1 MATPSVESS
10 SLAPGIPPQTTSV
23 EETTTMQLDTKADD
37 LSATSIQEIVLEG
50 TEKPES
56 REKLARLNYLLKA
69 SGVYSKIIADNIER
83 ERVSRAAA
91 LKKHAELVK
100 KQETDPKKLES
111 DPKKQDST
119 HSKQGPSPD
128 PKAAERRSSRRTK
141 AAGSSSQPD
150 PPSKTKSSG
159 RQSRRKKAAIVGE
172 DPADTEAEI
181 EKPSENAGPEDEDP
195 SNNTTIPT
203 ETHDPHSGQP
213 ALITGATLRS
223 YQLAGMHWLATLY
236 ENGLNGILADE
247 MGLGKTLQT
256 IAFLCYLRERGVW
269 GPFLIVCPLST
280 VANWVNE
287 FERFCPTVPVVL
299 YHGTKAEREELRASR
314 MAPPKDDPK
323 AWLGKALGP
332 SKRTNSKAK
341 ASGRAAQTNWT
352 KQNTKDTFPIVVTSY
367 EIVMND
373 CQFLRQYA
381 WSYIVVDESHRLKNL
396 ECKLVQELK
405 SYQSAN
411 RLLLTGTPLHNNLKE
426 LWSLLNFILPEVFD
440 DYSSFEQWFDLSSV
454 TAASDSAA
462 ALSTAQAQH
471 IVTSLHAILKPFLLR
486 RVKSEVETSLPK
498 KKEYLLTA
506 PLTAQQK
513 ELYDAVI
520 NRDLRTY
527 LVNQKTQAG
536 LANHAD
542 IIPPLPETCKRKRT
556 PSPSLEGA
564 AHGQNVKRSRTAEP
578 DTDDRSLKED
588 TAKSNVPEGRNVRNR
603 TRRAAATRKS
613 VGYAEKSDRQFFKEV
628 EEGECDEIDYT
639 WDETHQ
645 LKTKSDEHQTNTHE
659 QQVGQLAQ
667 KSVNQMKL
675 LNMVMQLRKVCNHP
689 WLFDWPIDP
698 ETGEQLVG
706 DGLVAAS
713 GKMLLLD
720 KLLKGLFDR
729 GHKVLVFSQF
739 TSMLDIIQDWAT
751 ELKGWRV
758 CRIDGVTRQDS
769 RREQMKDFN
778 EGQGPDACHL
788 FLLSTRAG
796 GVGINLVAADTV
808 ILFDSDWNP
817 QQDLQAQDRVH
828 RIGQTKPVLVFRL
841 VSGNTIES
849 KILEKA
855 GQKRKLETLV
865 IGNGF
870 DLTKKTEE
878 EDLNSDEEIQ
888 NILLGKK
895 SNRRKQ
901 KSMKE
906 LAEALLKTDGER
918 ITLVEQGDQI
928 LGDDQLDALLDR
940 SDDAMERKLGWK
952 TEGSS
957 TVTTGVE
964 VYHTKAAE

>member
-1 MATPSVESS
+1 MASPSTEPS
-10 SLAPGIPPQTTSV
+10 SLESGLPTQTMPI
-23 EETTTMQLDTKADD
+23 EETGTAQPEGPTAVPF
-37 LSATSIQEIVLEG
+37 QEIVLEG
-50 TEKPES
+50 NEKPES
-56 REKLARLNYLLKA
+56 RDKLARLNYLLKA

-83 ERVSRAAA
+83 ERASRAAA
-91 LKKHAELVK
+91 LKKQADQLK
-100 KQETDPKKLES
+100 KQESESKQQESQS
-111 DPKKQDST
+111 DPTQP
-119 HSKQGPSPD
+119 KQGASPD
-128 PKAAERRSSRRTK
+128 QKTAERRSSRRTK
-141 AAGSSSQPD
+141 ADCPPPKPN
-150 PPSKTKSSG
+150 PPSRAKSSG
-159 RQSRRKKAAIVGE
+159 AQTRRQRNTAVDE
-172 DPADTEAEI
+172 NQADTEAEI
-181 EKPSENAGPEDEDP
+181 EKLLENVGPEDQE
-195 SNNTTIPT
+195 STTIPT
-203 ETHDPHSGQP
+203 DEKHDPQSGQP

-299 YHGTKAEREELRASR
+299 YHGTKVEREELRSTR
-314 MAPPKDDPK
+314 MAPPRDDPK
-323 AWLGKALGP
+323 AWLGKHP
-332 SKRTNSKAK
+332 SSKAK
-341 ASGRAAQTNWT
+341 RGGRAAATTWT
-352 KQNTKDTFPIVVTSY
+352 KQNTKDTFPVVVTSY

-471 IVTSLHAILKPFLLR
+471 IVTSLHDILKPFLLR
-486 RVKSEVETSLPK
+486 RVKSEVETNLPK

-520 NRDLRTY
+520 SRDLRTY
-527 LVNQKTQAG
+527 LVKQKTQAG
-536 LANHAD
+536 LVKNAE
-542 IIPPLPETCKRKRT
+542 IPSAPESRKKRSRT
-556 PSPSLEGA
+556 PSPPLENDA
-564 AHGQNVKRSRTAEP
+564 PGQNVKKSRTVESHTGDCP
-578 DTDDRSLKED
+578 SEED
-588 TAKSNVPEGRNVRNR
+588 IPISTLPKGRKVRNVA
-603 TRRAAATRKS
+603 RRAAATRKS
-613 VGYAEKSDRQFFKEV
+613 VGYAEKSDSQFFQEV
-628 EEGECDEIDYT
+628 EAGECDEIDYT
-639 WDETHQ
+639 WDETRQ
-645 LKTKSDEHQTNTHE
+645 PKTKADEAGNSEEHIGK
-659 QQVGQLAQ
+659 VAQ

-689 WLFDWPIDP
+689 WLFDWPLDP
-698 ETGEQLVG
+698 QTGEQLVG
-706 DGLVAAS
+706 DGLISSS

-720 KLLKGLFDR
+720 RLLKGLFER

-751 ELKGWRV
+751 ELKGWKV

-769 RREQMKDFN
+769 RREQMKEFN
-778 EGQGPDACHL
+778 EAQGPDACHL

-849 KILEKA
+849 KMLEKA
-855 GQKRKLETLV
+855 SQKRKLETLV

-870 DLTKKTEE
+870 DLTQKA
-878 EDLNSDEEIQ
+878 EDEDANSDDDIQ
-888 NILLGKK
+888 NILLGKQ
-895 SNRRKQ
+895 SNRKKQ

-918 ITLVEQGDQI
+918 ITLCEQGDQI

-940 SDDAMERKLGWK
+940 SDEAMERKLGWK
-952 TEGSS
+952 TEASA
-957 TVTTGVE
+957 TVATGVE
-964 VYHTKAAE
+964 VYQTKAAE

>member
-1 MATPSVESS
+1 MTSAAETMTMNSDQDQQP
-10 SLAPGIPPQTTSV
+10 TTSV
-23 EETTTMQLDTKADD
+23 
-37 LSATSIQEIVLEG
+37 IEIPLEG
-50 TEKPES
+50 SERPES
-56 REKLARLNYLLKA
+56 REKLSRLNYLLKA
-69 SGVYSKIIADNIER
+69 SSIYSKIIADNIER
-83 ERVSRAAA
+83 ERAARLAA
-91 LKKHAELVK
+91 LKKQTDNLK
-100 KQETDPKKLES
+100 KQESIQPIPDLSLHQEHAKR
-111 DPKKQDST
+111 QST
-119 HSKQGPSPD
+119 R
-128 PKAAERRSSRRTK
+128 A
-141 AAGSSSQPD
+141 
-150 PPSKTKSSG
+150 KTKSGCPLPKPEDPLPAKSTRG
-159 RQSRRKKAAIVGE
+159 QSRLKKNSGCNQAPTDTVEI
-172 DPADTEAEI
+172 ADLLKNAR
-181 EKPSENAGPEDEDP
+181 SENQGEEQPTAKPELD
-195 SNNTTIPT
+195 IR
-203 ETHDPHSGQP
+203 SGQP
-213 ALITGATLRS
+213 KILTGATLRP

-287 FERFCPTVPVVL
+287 FERFCPSVPVVL
-299 YHGTKAEREELRASR
+299 YHGTKLEREEMRASR
-314 MAPPKDDPK
+314 LSPPLDDPK
-323 AWLGKALGP
+323 VWLGKAVGR
-332 SKRTNSKAK
+332 SKRPGSKDARNEHCGK
-341 ASGRAAQTNWT
+341 A
-352 KQNTKDTFPIVVTSY
+352 QNTKDTFPVVITSY

-373 CQFLRQYA
+373 CQYLRQYA

-426 LWSLLNFILPEVFD
+426 LWSLLNFILPEIFD

-454 TAASDSAA
+454 TAATDSAA

-486 RVKSEVETSLPK
+486 RVKSEVETNLPK

-513 ELYDAVI
+513 DLYDAVV
-520 NRDLRTY
+520 NRSLRAF

-536 LANHAD
+536 LVHNVESKKRILSESLMPGSGETHESAKRVKTDQLDVAD
-542 IIPPLPETCKRKRT
+542 YTPEEEPPINQLSKTRPARNLDRK
-556 PSPSLEGA
+556 A
-564 AHGQNVKRSRTAEP
+564 A
-578 DTDDRSLKED
+578 
-588 TAKSNVPEGRNVRNR
+588 SN
-603 TRRAAATRKS
+603 RKS
-613 VGYAEKSDRQFFKEV
+613 IGYKEKSDSQFFKEV
-628 EEGECDEIDYT
+628 EAGKCDEVNYM
-639 WDETHQ
+639 WHETLNDSSVKQ
-645 LKTKSDEHQTNTHE
+645 DDVACEGRAE
-659 QQVGQLAQ
+659 QLAQ

-675 LNMVMQLRKVCNHP
+675 LNIVMQLRKVCNHP

-698 ETGEQLVG
+698 ASGEYLVG
-706 DGLVAAS
+706 EGLVSAS

-720 KLLKGLFDR
+720 RLLKGLFDR

-739 TSMLDIIQDWAT
+739 TTMLDIIEDWAT
-751 ELKGWRV
+751 EFKQWSV
-758 CRIDGVTRQDS
+758 CRIDGATSQES
-769 RREQMKDFN
+769 RRQQMKQFN
-778 EGQGPDACHL
+778 EGSGPDACNL

-849 KILEKA
+849 KMLEKA
-855 GQKRKLETLV
+855 SQKRKLETLV

-870 DLTKKTEE
+870 DLTQTP
-878 EDLNSDEEIQ
+878 DDEEPNSEDDLQ

-895 SNRRKQ
+895 SHRKKQ
-901 KSMKE
+901 KTIKE
-906 LAEALLKTDGER
+906 LAEALLKTDGEK
-918 ITLVEQGDQI
+918 ITLFEQGNQI

-940 SDDAMERKLGWK
+940 SDEAMGRTLGWK
-952 TEGSS
+952 TETSAAAA
-957 TVTTGVE
+957 TGVE
-964 VYHTKAAE
+964 VYHTKSAE

>member
-1 MATPSVESS
+1 MASPPTEPS
-10 SLAPGIPPQTTSV
+10 SLDSGLPTQTTPI
-23 EETTTMQLDTKADD
+23 EETGTTQPEGPTAVPF
-37 LSATSIQEIVLEG
+37 QEIVLEG
-50 TEKPES
+50 NEKPES
-56 REKLARLNYLLKA
+56 RDKLARLNYLLKA

-83 ERVSRAAA
+83 ERASRAAA
-91 LKKHAELVK
+91 LKKQADQLK
-100 KQETDPKKLES
+100 KKESESKQQESQS
-111 DPKKQDST
+111 DPTQP
-119 HSKQGPSPD
+119 KQGASPD
-128 PKAAERRSSRRTK
+128 PKTAERRSSRRTK
-141 AAGSSSQPD
+141 ADCPPPKPN
-150 PPSKTKSSG
+150 PPSRTKSSG
-159 RQSRRKKAAIVGE
+159 AQTRRQRNAAVDE
-172 DPADTEAEI
+172 NQADTEAEI
-181 EKPSENAGPEDEDP
+181 EKLLENVGPEDQE
-195 SNNTTIPT
+195 STTIPT
-203 ETHDPHSGQP
+203 DEKHDPQSGQP

-299 YHGTKAEREELRASR
+299 YHGTKVEREELRSTR
-314 MAPPKDDPK
+314 MAPPRDDPK
-323 AWLGKALGP
+323 AWLGKHP
-332 SKRTNSKAK
+332 SSKAK
-341 ASGRAAQTNWT
+341 RGGRAAATTWT
-352 KQNTKDTFPIVVTSY
+352 KQNTKDTFPVVVTSY

-471 IVTSLHAILKPFLLR
+471 IVTSLHDILKPFLLR
-486 RVKSEVETSLPK
+486 RVKSEVETNLPK

-520 NRDLRTY
+520 SRDLRTY
-527 LVNQKTQAG
+527 LVKQKTQAG
-536 LANHAD
+536 L
-542 IIPPLPETCKRKRT
+542 
-556 PSPSLEGA
+556 
-564 AHGQNVKRSRTAEP
+564 
-578 DTDDRSLKED
+578 
-588 TAKSNVPEGRNVRNR
+588 
-603 TRRAAATRKS
+603 
-613 VGYAEKSDRQFFKEV
+613 
-628 EEGECDEIDYT
+628 
-639 WDETHQ
+639 
-645 LKTKSDEHQTNTHE
+645 
-659 QQVGQLAQ
+659 
-667 KSVNQMKL
+667 
-675 LNMVMQLRKVCNHP
+675 
-689 WLFDWPIDP
+689 
-698 ETGEQLVG
+698 
-706 DGLVAAS
+706 
-713 GKMLLLD
+713 
-720 KLLKGLFDR
+720 
-729 GHKVLVFSQF
+729 
-739 TSMLDIIQDWAT
+739 DWAT
-751 ELKGWRV
+751 ELKGWKV

-769 RREQMKDFN
+769 RREQMKEFN
-778 EGQGPDACHL
+778 EAQGPDACHL

-849 KILEKA
+849 KMLEKA
-855 GQKRKLETLV
+855 SQKRKLETLV

-870 DLTKKTEE
+870 DLTQKA
-878 EDLNSDEEIQ
+878 EDEDANSDDDIQ
-888 NILLGKK
+888 NILLGKQ
-895 SNRRKQ
+895 SNRKKQ

-918 ITLVEQGDQI
+918 ITLCEQGDQI

-940 SDDAMERKLGWK
+940 SDEAMERKLGWK
-952 TEGSS
+952 TEASA
-957 TVTTGVE
+957 TVATGVE
-964 VYHTKAAE
+964 VYQTKAAE

>member
-1 MATPSVESS
+1 MATPSIESS
-10 SLAPGIPPQTTSV
+10 TLDSGLPTQTTSV
-23 EETTTMQLDTKADD
+23 EGTPTMQTDTQTKDPA
-37 LSATSIQEIVLEG
+37 APPFQEITLEG
-50 TEKPES
+50 NEKPES

-83 ERVSRAAA
+83 ERASRAAA
-91 LKKHAELVK
+91 LKKQADHLK
-100 KQETDPKKLES
+100 KQESES
-111 DPKKQDST
+111 KKQDLESKKPDPT
-119 HSKQGPSPD
+119 QTKQGSSPD
-128 PKAAERRSSRRTK
+128 QKTAERRSSRRTK
-141 AAGSSSQPD
+141 ADCPAPK
-150 PPSKTKSSG
+150 PNHPTKAKSSG
-159 RQSRRKKAAIVGE
+159 TQSRRKKQVIADENE
-172 DPADTEAEI
+172 DDTEAEI
-181 EKPSENAGPEDEDP
+181 VKLLENVEPDNSEA
-195 SNNTTIPT
+195 TIPT
-203 ETHDPHSGQP
+203 EKHDPQSGQP

-299 YHGTKAEREELRASR
+299 YHGTKAEREELRSSR
-314 MAPPKDDPK
+314 MAPPRDDPK
-323 AWLGKALGP
+323 AWLGKAAGSSRRP
-332 SKRTNSKAK
+332 SSKDKRG
-341 ASGRAAQTNWT
+341 GRAATTKWTNH
-352 KQNTKDTFPIVVTSY
+352 NTKDTFPIVVTSY

-486 RVKSEVETSLPK
+486 RVKSEVETNLPK

-527 LVNQKTQAG
+527 LVHQKTQAG
-536 LANHAD
+536 LLNKAEN
-542 IIPPLPETCKRKRT
+542 LPDPELRKKRSRT
-556 PSPSLEGA
+556 SSPELENDTEV
-564 AHGQNVKRSRTAEP
+564 QKVKRSRTVETLA
-578 DTDDRSLKED
+578 DDCPSEED
-588 TAKSNVPEGRNVRNR
+588 TPIANLAKGPKVRKLA
-603 TRRAAATRKS
+603 RRAAATRKS
-613 VGYAEKSDRQFFKEV
+613 VGYTEKSDSQFFKEV
-628 EEGECDEIDYT
+628 EAGECDEIDYT
-639 WDETHQ
+639 WDESRP
-645 LKTKSDEHQTNTHE
+645 KSKADGAENITQE
-659 QQVGQLAQ
+659 EQVGLLAQ

-698 ETGEQLVG
+698 KTGEQLVG
-706 DGLVAAS
+706 EGLVSAS

-720 KLLKGLFDR
+720 RLLKGLFDR

-758 CRIDGVTRQDS
+758 SRIDGVTRQES
-769 RREQMKDFN
+769 RREQMKEFN
-778 EGQGPDACHL
+778 EGEGPDACRL

-828 RIGQTKPVLVFRL
+828 RIGQTKPVLVFRF

-849 KILEKA
+849 KMLEKA

-870 DLTKKTEE
+870 DLTQKA
-878 EDLNSDEEIQ
+878 EDDDANSDDDIQ
-888 NILLGKK
+888 NILLGKQ

-901 KSMKE
+901 KTMKE

-918 ITLVEQGDQI
+918 ITLIEQGDQI

-940 SDDAMERKLGWK
+940 SDEAMERKLGWK
-952 TEGSS
+952 TEASS
-957 TVTTGVE
+957 AVPTGVE
-964 VYHTKAAE
+964 VYQTKAPE

>member
-1 MATPSVESS
+1 MQPTAKTEQIISPSF
-10 SLAPGIPPQTTSV
+10 P
-23 EETTTMQLDTKADD
+23 
-37 LSATSIQEIVLEG
+37 EIVLEG
-50 TEKPES
+50 TENHES
-56 REKLARLNYLLKA
+56 REKLARLNYLLQA

-83 ERVSRAAA
+83 ARTSRAAA
-91 LKKHAELVK
+91 LKKQADQME
-100 KQETDPKKLES
+100 KQEAE
-111 DPKKQDST
+111 
-119 HSKQGPSPD
+119 SKQAASETK
-128 PKAAERRSSRRTK
+128 KATTAAEPALKPAERRSSRRTK
-141 AAGSSSQPD
+141 ADGPAVKSVS
-150 PPSKTKSSG
+150 PSRTKPSAES
-159 RQSRRKKAAIVGE
+159 SRRGKKKAIVDE
-172 DPADTEAEI
+172 DQADTEAEI
-181 EKPSENAGPEDEDP
+181 AKLIENPQGQDHPQESPIPHEK
-195 SNNTTIPT
+195 
-203 ETHDPHSGQP
+203 HDPESGQP
-213 ALITGATLRS
+213 ALITGATLRP

-299 YHGTKAEREELRASR
+299 YHGTKDEREELRASR

-323 AWLGKALGP
+323 VWLGKAPTGSRRQSSAKG
-332 SKRTNSKAK
+332 SKSTARSAK
-341 ASGRAAQTNWT
+341 TNWSR
-352 KQNTKDTFPIVVTSY
+352 QNTKDSFPIVVTSY

-381 WSYIVVDESHRLKNL
+381 WSFIVVDESHRLKNL

-486 RVKSEVETSLPK
+486 RVKSEVETNLPK

-520 NRDLRTY
+520 NRDLRRY

-536 LANHAD
+536 LVKVPTSTTE
-542 IIPPLPETCKRKRT
+542 ISKKRPRST
-556 PSPSLEGA
+556 SPA
-564 AHGQNVKRSRTAEP
+564 AENDTAGHTLKRSKADQEAC
-578 DTDDRSLKED
+578 SSEED
-588 TAKSNVPEGRNVRNR
+588 TPIWQISKMRKVRA
-603 TRRAAATRKS
+603 RRAAASRKS
-613 VGYAEKSDRQFFKEV
+613 AGGYMEKSDSQFFKEV
-628 EEGECDEIDYT
+628 EAGECDEIDYT
-639 WDETHQ
+639 WDESRVSKDKPDGQ
-645 LKTKSDEHQTNTHE
+645 LEGVADEV
-659 QQVGQLAQ
+659 QVGQKAQ
-667 KSVNQMKL
+667 RSVNQMKL

-689 WLFDWPIDP
+689 WLFDWPLDP
-698 ETGEQLVG
+698 RTGEQLVG
-706 DGLVAAS
+706 QGLVSAS

-720 KLLKGLFDR
+720 KLLKGLFQG

-751 ELKGWRV
+751 ELMGWKV
-758 CRIDGVTRQDS
+758 CRIDGVTRQES

-778 EGQGPDACHL
+778 EGQGPDACQL

-828 RIGQTKPVLVFRL
+828 RIGQTRPVLVFRL

-849 KILEKA
+849 KMLEKA

-870 DLTKKTEE
+870 DLTKQEHKDD
-878 EDLNSDEEIQ
+878 EDDSDEDIQ
-888 NILLGKK
+888 EILLGKQ
-895 SNRRKQ
+895 SHRRKQ
-901 KSMKE
+901 KTIKE
-906 LAEALLKTDGER
+906 LAEALLKTEGES

-928 LGDDQLDALLDR
+928 LSDEQLEALLDR
-940 SDDAMERKLGWK
+940 SDEAMERKLGWK
-952 TEGSS
+952 TEASS
-957 TVTTGVE
+957 TLATGVQ
-964 VYHTKAAE
+964 VYQTKPTE

>member
-1 MATPSVESS
+1 MATSCVQSS
-10 SLAPGIPPQTTSV
+10 SLHPGIATETASVDEAAAMQTTTNTEQQPVTASFP
-23 EETTTMQLDTKADD
+23 
-37 LSATSIQEIVLEG
+37 EINLEG
-50 TEKPES
+50 TENPQS
-56 REKLARLNYLLKA
+56 REKLARLNYLLQA

-83 ERVSRAAA
+83 ARASRAAA
-91 LKKHAELVK
+91 LKKQSQSKENDLTQVK
-100 KQETDPKKLES
+100 PASLPAPQVS
-111 DPKKQDST
+111 
-119 HSKQGPSPD
+119 
-128 PKAAERRSSRRTK
+128 ERRSSRRTK
-141 AAGSSSQPD
+141 ADG
-150 PPSKTKSSG
+150 PPPKSESPSRTTKSPEKPT
-159 RQSRRKKAAIVGE
+159 RRKKKVIIDENQA
-172 DPADTEAEI
+172 DPDAEMAEI
-181 EKPSENAGPEDEDP
+181 LEKPEPEPDDQDHTNQ
-195 SNNTTIPT
+195 SAIPT
-203 ETHDPHSGQP
+203 EKHDPQSGQP
-213 ALITGATLRS
+213 ALITGATLRP

-299 YHGTKAEREELRASR
+299 YHGSKDERENLRSTR
-314 MAPPKDDPK
+314 LAPPKDEPK

-332 SKRTNSKAK
+332 SRRSGPQNKRGGGVPK
-341 ASGRAAQTNWT
+341 TNWT
-352 KQNTKDTFPIVVTSY
+352 RPNTKETFPIVVTSY

-381 WSYIVVDESHRLKNL
+381 WSFIVVDESHRLKNL

-486 RVKSEVETSLPK
+486 RVKSEVETNLPK

-506 PLTAQQK
+506 PLTSQQK

-520 NRDLRTY
+520 NRDLRRF

-536 LANHAD
+536 LTNKSD
-542 IIPPLPETCKRKRT
+542 ILPSEENNK
-556 PSPSLEGA
+556 
-564 AHGQNVKRSRTAEP
+564 KRSRSPSPPVENHTLPSSAKKSRKGQLDTAGSSSE
-578 DTDDRSLKED
+578 ED
-588 TAKSNVPEGRNVRNR
+588 TPISKMPKARKLRNLS
-603 TRRAAATRKS
+603 RRAAASRKS
-613 VGYAEKSDRQFFKEV
+613 VGYKEKTDSQFFKEV
-628 EEGECDEIDYT
+628 ETGECDEIDYT
-639 WDETHQ
+639 WDETQ
-645 LKTKSDEHQTNTHE
+645 QTKDKSDKHENMTQEEHI
-659 QQVGQLAQ
+659 GQMAQ
-667 KSVNQMKL
+667 RSVNQMKL

-698 ETGEQLVG
+698 KTGEQLVG
-706 DGLVAAS
+706 QGLISAS

-751 ELKGWRV
+751 ELKRWKV
-758 CRIDGVTRQDS
+758 CRIDGVTRQES
-769 RREQMKDFN
+769 RREQMKEFN
-778 EGQGPDACHL
+778 EGQGPNACHL

-849 KILEKA
+849 KMLEKA

-870 DLTKKTEE
+870 DLTQKV
-878 EDLNSDEEIQ
+878 EDDENENSEDDIQ
-888 NILLGKK
+888 EILLGKK
-895 SNRRKQ
+895 SHRRKQ
-901 KSMKE
+901 KTMKE
-906 LAEALLKTDGER
+906 LAEALLNTDGER

-928 LGDDQLDALLDR
+928 LSDEQLEALLDR
-940 SDDAMERKLGWK
+940 SDEAMERKLGWK

-957 TVTTGVE
+957 SLTTGVE
-964 VYHTKAAE
+964 VYQAKATE

>member
-1 MATPSVESS
+1 MATPSVESP

-23 EETTTMQLDTKADD
+23 EETTTMQLDTKTDD

-83 ERVSRAAA
+83 ERASRAAA

-100 KQETDPKKLES
+100 KQETDSKKFES
-111 DPKKQDST
+111 NSKKQDST

-150 PPSKTKSSG
+150 PPLKTKSSG